1 MDFLRYDSDFMM
13 SISKAVDYVLLNI
26 LCILFCLPIVTAG
39 ASVTATYY
47 VAMKL
52 MRKEEPVV
60 WKSFMKSFRDNFKQA
75 TIIWLL
81 ALFFMCFLA
90 YDWYLLWC
98 TKQINTNSV
107 ICISLFVL
115 SLIVMLAVLCV
126 FPFLAR
132 FEVSTKEA
140 VRNAFWF
147 AILHLPQ
154 LILIVLLEGLTYF
167 IGFYYMEWFLL
178 IWVIGTGIALYYAS
192 YMYTKEFAKL
202 EPEKEKIEV
211 ENEVS

>member
-107 ICISLFVL
+107 ICISLLFCP
-115 SLIVMLAVLCV
+115 S
-126 FPFLAR
+126 
-132 FEVSTKEA
+132 
-140 VRNAFWF
+140 
-147 AILHLPQ
+147 
-154 LILIVLLEGLTYF
+154 
-167 IGFYYMEWFLL
+167 
-178 IWVIGTGIALYYAS
+178 
-192 YMYTKEFAKL
+192 
-202 EPEKEKIEV
+202 
-211 ENEVS
+211 